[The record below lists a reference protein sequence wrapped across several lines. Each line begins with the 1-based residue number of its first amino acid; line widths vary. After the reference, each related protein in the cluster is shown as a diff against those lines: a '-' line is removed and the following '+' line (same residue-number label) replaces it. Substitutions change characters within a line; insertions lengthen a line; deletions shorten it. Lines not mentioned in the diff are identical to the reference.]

1 MIESRRPVSSKGYGS
16 TQSSTKP
23 LQVIRLGIC
32 YESLIQ
38 KPINYEYL
46 QIKNVPRFNLCNSFS
61 HACSLLCLVC
71 LLPCSLIVTYV
82 VGALD
87 SSSHIYAMSNCAK
100 RYEGQWSDL
109 PPELVSD
116 IADRLGTDELQSFRT
131 VCKAWNSASYTA
143 VAKVEPAPD
152 IKPWFLLYGITDNE
166 LNKDSDLQSQLL
178 VKKSGE
184 KYPICLPQLD
194 GTTTCLASNQGWLL
208 LFQPGGSMFFFRPF
222 VPMKIDLPKFP
233 ASELSDHVAA
243 FSSPPTSQD
252 CMVCV
257 MSRKSDGEFELNVL
271 HRGANEWTQHKYDRP
286 IDTIKCAAYR
296 NGEFYFL
303 DSKSGYI
310 TFAKDLSWNRD
321 YLVEVSNEVTECR
334 PSPDYFYTEDSYF
347 QTKDMKK
354 KLGLADDVS
363 ISTIMAF
370 PIIVFKNP
378 KAGNSKGYGS
388 TRKCSI
394 KPLSK
399 MRHEFELACR
409 KNVTISRARLASPS
423 FNMRFSSHT
432 GRLVGKVALITGA
445 ASGIGKATASK
456 FISNGAKVVIADIQQ
471 DLGQLTA
478 KELGPN
484 ATFIA
489 CDVTKES
496 DISNAVDF
504 TISEH
509 SQLDIMYSNAGVP
522 CYTPPSMVDLDLAA
536 FDRVMS
542 INVRGVV
549 AGMKHASRVM
559 IPRKTG
565 SILCTA
571 SVTGLMGGLAQ
582 HTYSVSKSAVIG
594 IVKSVASEL
603 CRHGIRVNSISPFAI
618 PTPFVIEE
626 LTQIFPGVDRQRLME
641 ITHSAGVLAGAKC
654 EPNDV
659 ANAALYLASDEA
671 KYVSGHNLV
680 VDGGFTSFKNLEF
693 PAPDQVH

>member
-1 MIESRRPVSSKGYGS
+1 
-16 TQSSTKP
+16 
-23 LQVIRLGIC
+23 
-32 YESLIQ
+32 
-38 KPINYEYL
+38 
-46 QIKNVPRFNLCNSFS
+46 
-61 HACSLLCLVC
+61 
-71 LLPCSLIVTYV
+71 
-82 VGALD
+82 
-87 SSSHIYAMSNCAK
+87 MSNSAK

-143 VAKVEPAPD
+143 VAKVEPALD

-222 VPMKIDLPKFP
+222 VPMKINLPKFP

-271 HRGANEWTQHKYDRP
+271 HRGAKEWTQHKYDRP

-354 KLGLADDVS
+354 KLGLADDAS
-363 ISTIMAF
+363 ISTCGTLKQYHGLPQFVFNETISGNRVQEPESRQFKGVWIYPKMFYQTSLKDEIWVEIHSKVQVEPVELKYQKPHLCPSSMLRVAF
-370 PIIVFKNP
+370 
-378 KAGNSKGYGS
+378 
-388 TRKCSI
+388 
-394 KPLSK
+394 
-399 MRHEFELACR
+399 R
-409 KNVTISRARLASPS
+409 KNVIISRALLASPS
-423 FNMRFSSHT
+423 FNMGFSSHS
-432 GRLVGKVALITGA
+432 GRLEGKVALITGA

-603 CRHGIRVNSISPFAI
+603 CRHGIRVNCISPFAI